1 MRNNDF
7 FPPYGMLRI
16 LAAPNEKKTPRRACR
31 AWMKCRSNRD
41 RLYTC
46 YLTQLGVRRC
56 QASTAE
62 RRRWLGW
69 LAGHTSSN
77 CAAEAGE
84 MEKRRCLLTTNTA
97 KWLNCVI
104 VKRKKST
111 RWRRRKTRNGEQ
123 CKKAKAKV
131 KSGSCVANVTR
142 WPQACYVHIP
152 ERGGLT
158 PPGAPSCQ
166 FCGLQDA
173 VLARDWCEKSGR
185 RRRDPFMVG
194 CKPGLVASPP
204 ATCCGS

>member
-1 MRNNDF
+1 MMRNNDF
-7 FPPYGMLRI
+7 SLSLWHIMNTGGTQR
-16 LAAPNEKKTPRRACR
+16 KKKKPRRAWR

-56 QASTAE
+56 QASTAK

-123 CKKAKAKV
+123 CKKPRQ
-131 KSGSCVANVTR
+131 KSS
-142 WPQACYVHIP
+142 Q
-152 ERGGLT
+152 
-158 PPGAPSCQ
+158 GAALPTSPDGHRLATYTSPSE
-166 FCGLQDA
+166 A
-173 VLARDWCEKSGR
+173 A
-185 RRRDPFMVG
+185 
-194 CKPGLVASPP
+194 
-204 ATCCGS
+204 